1 MIPRRDARRRQQ
13 VRRRKEPARRRPR
26 FRPDPARRRA
36 SPFASARRSRV
47 PLIFTD
53 VFPARPSSRPLEL
66 ANQARRNLFASPPRV
81 VSRRAAFEPPSR
93 SSLRSRVAV
102 RSAARGRR
110 RRHRSRRATPSRRR
124 RRRRRRRRSHR
135 ASSFASRVVRIARR
149 RVVSRTRIR
158 ACAPDRASFARA
170 ALFDAPMAVASP
182 SRAVARARRGGAA
195 RPRSRLRVT
204 HGLRMKR
211 DCVSHTDD
219 GIRSDG
225 RRARARTRRRGL
237 GAEHGAS
244 DDERTRA
251 NVRTWWRRRGRRRGR

>member
-13 VRRRKEPARRRPR
+13 VRRREEPARRRPR
-26 FRPDPARRRA
+26 FRPDPTRRRA

-102 RSAARGRR
+102 RSVARGRR
-110 RRHRSRRATPSRRR
+110 RRHRSRRATPSRR

-149 RVVSRTRIR
+149 RVVSRTRIL
-158 ACAPDRASFARA
+158 ACAPDRASFAPRRA
-170 ALFDAPMAVASP
+170 LRRAHGRRVAV
-182 SRAVARARRGGAA
+182 SRRRARAPRWRRAPEIETVRHTRIGNET
-195 RPRSRLRVT
+195 RLRVT
-204 HGLRMKR
+204 HGRR
-211 DCVSHTDD
+211 DKIGRSSRARAHTAP
-219 GIRSDG
+219 RPR
-225 RRARARTRRRGL
+225 RRARR
-237 GAEHGAS
+237 
-244 DDERTRA
+244 ER
-251 NVRTWWRRRGRRRGR
+251 

>member
-13 VRRRKEPARRRPR
+13 VRRREEPARRRPR
-26 FRPDPARRRA
+26 FRPDPARRRV

-124 RRRRRRRRSHR
+124 RRRRRRRPSHR

-182 SRAVARARRGGAA
+182 SRAVARAPRWRRAPEIETVRHTRTENETRLRITHGRRDKVGRSSRARA
-195 RPRSRLRVT
+195 HTAPRPR
-204 HGLRMKR
+204 
-211 DCVSHTDD
+211 
-219 GIRSDG
+219 
-225 RRARARTRRRGL
+225 RRARR
-237 GAEHGAS
+237 
-244 DDERTRA
+244 ER
-251 NVRTWWRRRGRRRGR
+251 

>member
-13 VRRRKEPARRRPR
+13 VRRREEPARRRPR

-53 VFPARPSSRPLEL
+53 VVPARPSSRPLEL
-66 ANQARRNLFASPPRV
+66 ANQARRNLFASPTRV

-124 RRRRRRRRSHR
+124 RRRRRRRRIARRPSHR
-135 ASSFASRVVRIARR
+135 ASFASRVVASSRAPVSAPARPIERRSPAPRSSTRPWPSRR
-149 RVVSRTRIR
+149 RLAPSR
-158 ACAPDRASFARA
+158 ARA
-170 ALFDAPMAVASP
+170 AVAP
-182 SRAVARARRGGAA
+182 RARD
-195 RPRSRLRVT
+195 
-204 HGLRMKR
+204 R
-211 DCVSHTDD
+211 DCASHTD
-219 GIRSDG
+219 
-225 RRARARTRRRGL
+225 
-237 GAEHGAS
+237 
-244 DDERTRA
+244 
-251 NVRTWWRRRGRRRGR
+251 